1 MLLSVALL
9 VVSITIILVACEL
22 FTNSIEWLGKKLNL
36 GEGAVGSIL
45 AAVGTALP
53 ETLLP
58 IIAIVFV
65 GTEASNEIGIGA
77 ILGAPFMLSTLA
89 FFVTGTAILIFSSRG
104 RRTTMMKVNTTIL
117 GRDMRFF
124 LVVYVIAAAAA
135 FIPWHIVKVG
145 IAVFLVGLYLYYV
158 MRTLGGDESAGG
170 EDLSPLLFARN
181 VEVPSLAIVLVQV
194 FVSLGLII
202 LGARIFVQNME
213 IVAHAAGVAPL
224 VLALIIAPVATELP

>member
-1 MLLSVALL
+1 MWLSVLMLL
-9 VVSITIILVACEL
+9 VSITIILIACEL

-65 GTEASNEIGIGA
+65 GTEASSEIGIGA

-89 FFVTGTAILIFSSRG
+89 FFVTGTAILIFSARG
-104 RRTTMMKVNTTIL
+104 RRTSMMKINTTIL

-135 FIPWHIVKVG
+135 FIPWHVVKVA

-158 MRTLGGDESAGG
+158 MR
-170 EDLSPLLFARN
+170 
-181 VEVPSLAIVLVQV
+181 
-194 FVSLGLII
+194 
-202 LGARIFVQNME
+202 
-213 IVAHAAGVAPL
+213 
-224 VLALIIAPVATELP
+224 